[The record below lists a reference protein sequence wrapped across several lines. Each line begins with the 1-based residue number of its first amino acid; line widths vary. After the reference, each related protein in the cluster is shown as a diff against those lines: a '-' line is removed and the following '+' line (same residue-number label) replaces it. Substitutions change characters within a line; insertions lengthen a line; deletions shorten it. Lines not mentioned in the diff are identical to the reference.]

1 MFTIT
6 DLSAQDIWNLE
17 WLSIP
22 ALTAL
27 HISRGHSTYMHA
39 PHAFINRDNGSNVV
53 KVFAKEKAE
62 HQGSKRQSKQRAEGG
77 HGKLV

>member
-27 HISRGHSTYMHA
+27 HVSRGHSTHMHA

-53 KVFAKEKAE
+53 KVLDYRE
-62 HQGSKRQSKQRAEGG
+62 S
-77 HGKLV
+77 

>member
-27 HISRGHSTYMHA
+27 HISQGHSTHMHA

-53 KVFAKEKAE
+53 KVLDYRE
-62 HQGSKRQSKQRAEGG
+62 R
-77 HGKLV
+77 